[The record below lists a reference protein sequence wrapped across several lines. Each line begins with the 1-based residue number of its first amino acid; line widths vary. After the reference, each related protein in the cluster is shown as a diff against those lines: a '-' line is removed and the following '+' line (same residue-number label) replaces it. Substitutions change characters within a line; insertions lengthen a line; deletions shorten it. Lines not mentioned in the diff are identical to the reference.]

1 MTETTLTAEPG
12 RQEVLITRTFDA
24 PRELVFRA
32 VTDPDL
38 VREWWGP
45 YGTDLTVDQL
55 DARPGGSW
63 RFVARSSHGEDAF
76 HGVYHDVTAPER
88 VVQTFEYEG
97 VPGHVL
103 LETATFEEVEGG
115 TRVII
120 RSVYQSV
127 EDRDGMVASGME
139 KGMRESHERL
149 AELLA
154 KMQT

>member
-1 MTETTLTAEPG
+1 MSETTLTAEPG

-45 YGTDLTVDQL
+45 YGTDLVVDQL

-63 RFVARSSHGEDAF
+63 RFVAKSGGREDGF
-76 HGVYHDVTAPER
+76 HGVFHDVTAPER

-103 LETATFEEVEGG
+103 LETCTLEEVEGG
-115 TRVII
+115 TRITI

-139 KGMRESHERL
+139 RGMRESHERL

-154 KMQT
+154 KMRA